1 NLLAL
6 NAAIEDARAGDQG
19 RGFAVVAAEVRNL
32 AARTS
37 KSTEEI
43 TNVINDNS
51 KITSDLDSKLQTV
64 IEKTTLGENHTAKT
78 SEIIDEIT
86 EDAKRVSSTIE
97 NLSL

>member
-1 NLLAL
+1 MRVLWSAY
-6 NAAIEDARAGDQG
+6 
-19 RGFAVVAAEVRNL
+19 
-32 AARTS
+32 
-37 KSTEEI
+37 KSTAEI

-64 IEKTTLGENHTAKT
+64 IEKTTLGESHTAQT